1 MNENLT
7 YAIYTH
13 EKEEEEMDAS
23 VDVEV
28 QENTK
33 INAGSM
39 LSFC

>member
-7 YAIYTH
+7 YAIYTY
-13 EKEEEEMDAS
+13 EKEEEEMEAS

-39 LSFC
+39 FSFC